1 MALSRVFHNLVPLA
15 RNERLPV
22 IVLKKGVDKSI
33 LVDARVVQRCLFLT
47 MIIRHSYDKSS
58 NLTYNDYQYNRYNQ
72 NIFTGLFLRIFS
84 PVIVVPLKKLTGD
97 VPSKPRRQRLKL
109 CIFVNKTFNCSFFT
123 SISHAGRGRGY
134 ITSKSSDWK
143 LLNQIRLLSFQGS
156 RTFLEKILG

>member
-1 MALSRVFHNLVPLA
+1 MRPLVALSRLFHNLVQHA

-47 MIIRHSYDKSS
+47 MIIRQSYDKSS
-58 NLTYNDYQYNRYNQ
+58 NLKFTYNDYQYNRYNQ

-109 CIFVNKTFNCSFFT
+109 CIFVNKTFKIHAFKVT
-123 SISHAGRGRGY
+123 SAMYHLDICFS
-134 ITSKSSDWK
+134 T
-143 LLNQIRLLSFQGS
+143 
-156 RTFLEKILG
+156 